1 MLNPSRVFSGAPEA
15 KMGKRKTAISCNLGG
30 QHTQL
35 DPQRTHEDPRSF

>member
-1 MLNPSRVFSGAPEA
+1 MLEPSRIFSGATEA
-15 KMGKRKTAISCNLGG
+15 KMSKRKTAIRCGLGG